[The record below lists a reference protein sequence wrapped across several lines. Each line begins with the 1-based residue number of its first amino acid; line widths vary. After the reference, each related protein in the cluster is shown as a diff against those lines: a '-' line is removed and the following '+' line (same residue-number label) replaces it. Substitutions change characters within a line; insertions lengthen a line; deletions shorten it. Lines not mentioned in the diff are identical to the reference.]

1 MKEKFD
7 LINKTY
13 YLEDFDQAMQECKRY
28 IDTVGHL
35 NIIVDDD
42 LSYKICKDSRAK
54 LRKKQKEI
62 ASKRLQ
68 INDIILGEF
77 NNQVKDVEKLLKD
90 ADKILTAKM
99 DDYENLFS
107 AKLTITFDRREDL
120 EKVKVLAS
128 ELNLKVKEEIIHEQ
142 H

>member
-1 MKEKFD
+1 MEAKFD
-7 LINKTY
+7 LTKKTY
-13 YLEDFDQAMQECKRY
+13 SLLNYEQSLEECKRF
-28 IDTVGHL
+28 IDEVGHL
-35 NIIVDDD
+35 NIICDDD

>member
-90 ADKILTAKM
+90 EPSLPYTVPLPDEAGSFPSPGKAPLR
-99 DDYENLFS
+99 L
-107 AKLTITFDRREDL
+107 
-120 EKVKVLAS
+120 
-128 ELNLKVKEEIIHEQ
+128 LKE
-142 H
+142 